1 VALADGCSWGVEP
14 RDAALKSVK
23 VFVDYMRKYQKEI
36 VTTEVMPHL
45 MLRAFLAAHNSII
58 EGRTEETLF
67 QAGSTTLYVYLF
79 AIVTISRL
87 AGMVVEL
94 QEQPHPSSQWAF
106 ICVSLGDCKAY
117 HWSATTKEVSEITKN
132 SRQNIIDPKGRYVI

>member
-1 VALADGCSWGVEP
+1 MGKREGDPICDQYCLTHFENRTIVALADGCSWGVEP

-36 VTTEVMPHL
+36 VTAEVMPHL

-79 AIVTISRL
+79 AIVT
-87 AGMVVEL
+87 V
-94 QEQPHPSSQWAF
+94 
-106 ICVSLGDCKAY
+106 
-117 HWSATTKEVSEITKN
+117 
-132 SRQNIIDPKGRYVI
+132 